1 MNRPCLWSG
10 AVFYSTGGNGSLE
23 MNHGSMSSKE
33 FIQALLEENISGLTK
48 VPKADL
54 HNHSIYGTRIEHIES
69 WIGHPVPHPPA
80 SMKSLDEMIGYTRKS
95 LYPFIDSREGFEFTL
110 RSALRDA
117 IEDGVTILEM
127 SMDVRFISFFGSSPD
142 PFFIFIHELIEST
155 KPDINFRPEIGLS
168 KDRLAR
174 EQMQLASSCIQSG
187 LFRSI
192 DLYGNETAQSP
203 SRFRESFVEAR
214 KHGLKLKAHVGE
226 FAGPDLITE
235 TLDILELD
243 EIQHGI
249 AAARSVALM
258 NRLRR
263 NDIRLNICPSSN
275 VALGVV
281 RDLAHHPIRILVDNG
296 IRATLNTDDL
306 TIFGQSASQEYLS
319 LYRSGVMTAT
329 ELDFIRL
336 EGLSS

>member
-1 MNRPCLWSG
+1 MDNESK
-10 AVFYSTGGNGSLE
+10 
-23 MNHGSMSSKE
+23 SSKK
-33 FIQALLEENISGLTK
+33 FIQTLLEEDISGLTK

-80 SMKSLDEMIGYTRKS
+80 SMKSLDEMIAYTRKS
-95 LYPFIDSREGFEFTL
+95 LYPFIDSREGFEFTS

-127 SMDVRFISFFGSSPD
+127 SMDVRFISLFGSSPD
-142 PFFIFIHELIEST
+142 PFFSFIHDLIESN
-155 KPDINFRPEIGLS
+155 KSSIDFRPEIGLS
-168 KDRLAR
+168 KDRPAG
-174 EQMQLASSCIQSG
+174 EQIQRASSCIHSG

-214 KHGLKLKAHVGE
+214 THGLKLKAHVGE
-226 FAGPDLITE
+226 FAGPELIAE

-243 EIQHGI
+243 DIQHGI
-249 AAARSVALM
+249 TAARSVALM
-258 NRLRR
+258 NRLRHE
-263 NDIRLNICPSSN
+263 NVRLNICPSSN
-275 VALGVV
+275 IALGVAG
-281 RDLAHHPIRILVDNG
+281 DLAHHPIRILVDNG
-296 IRATLNTDDL
+296 IRVTLNTDDL

-319 LYRSGVMTAT
+319 LYRSGLMTAT

>member
-1 MNRPCLWSG
+1 MDN
-10 AVFYSTGGNGSLE
+10 
-23 MNHGSMSSKE
+23 GSMSSKE
-33 FIQALLEENISGLTK
+33 FIQALLQEDISGLTK

-80 SMKSLDEMIGYTRKS
+80 SMKSLDEMIGYTRKY
-95 LYPFIDSREGFEFTL
+95 LYPYIDSREGFEFTS
-110 RSALRDA
+110 RSALRNA

-127 SMDVRFISFFGSSPD
+127 SIDVRFISFFGSSPD
-142 PFFIFIHELIEST
+142 PFFVFIHDLVEST

-168 KDRLAR
+168 KDRLAG
-174 EQMQLASSCIQSG
+174 EQMQLASCCIRSG
-187 LFRSI
+187 LFCSI

-203 SRFRESFVEAR
+203 SCFRESFIEAR

-226 FAGPDLITE
+226 FAGTDLITK

-249 AAARSVALM
+249 AAAGSIALM
-258 NRLRR
+258 NRLCR
-263 NDIRLNICPSSN
+263 DHIRLNICPSSN
-275 VALGVV
+275 IALGVV
-281 RDLAHHPIRILVDNG
+281 KDLAHHPIRILVDNG
-296 IRATLNTDDL
+296 VRVTLNTDDL

-319 LYRSGVMTAT
+319 LYRSGLMTAT

>member
-1 MNRPCLWSG
+1 
-10 AVFYSTGGNGSLE
+10 
-23 MNHGSMSSKE
+23 MSSKE
-33 FIQALLEENISGLTK
+33 FIQALMEEDISGLTK

-69 WIGHPVPHPPA
+69 WIGHPLPHPPA

-95 LYPFIDSREGFEFTL
+95 LYPFIDSREGFEFTS

-127 SMDVRFISFFGSSPD
+127 SIDVRFMSFFGSSPD
-142 PFFIFIHELIEST
+142 PFFVCIHDLVEST

-168 KDRLAR
+168 KDRPAG
-174 EQMQLASSCIQSG
+174 EQMQLASCCIQSG

-203 SRFRESFVEAR
+203 FCFRESYVEAR

-226 FAGPDLITE
+226 FAGPDLMTE

-258 NRLRR
+258 NRLRHD
-263 NDIRLNICPSSN
+263 NIRLNICPSSN
-275 VALGVV
+275 IALGVV

-296 IRATLNTDDL
+296 IRVTLNTDDL

-319 LYRSGVMTAT
+319 LYRSGLMTAT

>member
-1 MNRPCLWSG
+1 MD
-10 AVFYSTGGNGSLE
+10 NGSI
-23 MNHGSMSSKE
+23 SSKE
-33 FIQALLEENISGLTK
+33 FIQALLEEDISGLTK

-80 SMKSLDEMIGYTRKS
+80 SMKSLNEMIGYTRKS
-95 LYPFIDSREGFEFTL
+95 LYPCIDSREGFEFTS

-117 IEDGVTILEM
+117 IEDGVAILEM

-142 PFFIFIHELIEST
+142 PFFVFIHDLVEST
-155 KPDINFRPEIGLS
+155 KPDIHFRPEIGLS
-168 KDRLAR
+168 KDRPAG
-174 EQMQLASSCIQSG
+174 EQMRSASCCIQSG

-203 SRFRESFVEAR
+203 SCFRESFVEAR

-226 FAGPDLITE
+226 FECPDLISE
-235 TLDILELD
+235 TLDTLELN

-258 NRLRR
+258 NRLRCD
-263 NDIRLNICPSSN
+263 DIRLNICPSSN

-281 RDLAHHPIRILVDNG
+281 GDLAHHPIRILVDNG
-296 IRATLNTDDL
+296 IRVTLNTDDL
-306 TIFGQSASQEYLS
+306 TIFGQSASHEYLS
-319 LYRSGVMTAT
+319 LYRSGLMTAA